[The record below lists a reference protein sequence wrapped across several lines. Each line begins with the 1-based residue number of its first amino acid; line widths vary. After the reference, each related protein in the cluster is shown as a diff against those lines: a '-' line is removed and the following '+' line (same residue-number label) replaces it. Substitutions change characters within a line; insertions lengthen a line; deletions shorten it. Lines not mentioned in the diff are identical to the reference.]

1 MKNMLGL
8 ASGQIVGISLGVI
21 FVVAVVLFCIL
32 VPVKEYFKCLFSK
45 CYVNSI
51 TLRAMKMRNLPCSLI
66 TEWYIYS
73 KHAGLNLQIKD
84 LQNHYGS
91 GGNLQNVVSG
101 LVYAQNASVDL
112 SFDSA
117 KTLDLEGR
125 DIKEII
131 EECINITTFE
141 TGNFVAISYDE
152 KEVVFNVQISVKT
165 NLDKLIGGVKEDTLL
180 SRVKEIFICMVA
192 GDDANDALKNCDVYT
207 KNVKLKGIDKDSFY
221 KLVDVNVVG
230 VELGKDYAYEKTL
243 LDDEHKERL
252 EIISAQK
259 EKAQKELDEQN
270 LKNKVQQ
277 ELLEKAKLEKEMS
290 IDVIN
295 KVNEGKITM
304 VDYYKLQNLIAD
316 TEMRKSIL
324 DNLASDKKTAK

>member
-1 MKNMLGL
+1 MENMLGL
-8 ASGQIVGISLGVI
+8 TSGYIVGIVLGSAFI
-21 FVVAVVLFCIL
+21 VALALFCVL

-45 CYVNSI
+45 CHVSAVA
-51 TLRAMKMRNLPCSLI
+51 LRAMKMRNLPCALI

-73 KHAGLNLQIKD
+73 KNAGLNLQIKD

-131 EECINITTFE
+131 EECIKITTFE
-141 TGNFVAISYDE
+141 TGAFKTVSYDNRE
-152 KEVVFNVQISVKT
+152 ILFNVALSVKT
-165 NLDKLIGGVKEDTLL
+165 SLDRLIGGTKEDTLIA
-180 SRVKEIFICMVA
+180 RVKEIFICMVA
-192 GDDANDALKNCDVYT
+192 EDNAKDAIKSCDIYAKNAE
-207 KNVKLKGIDKDSFY
+207 LKGIDKDSFY
-221 KLVDVNVVG
+221 KVVSIDVIS
-230 VELGKDYAYEKTL
+230 VELGKDYEYEKTL
-243 LDDEHKERL
+243 ENDEHNERM
-252 EIISAQK
+252 EIISLQK

-270 LKNKVQQ
+270 LRNRAQQ
-277 ELLEKAKLEKEMS
+277 ELFEKAKAEKEMS
-290 IDVIN
+290 LDVIN

-324 DNLASDKKTAK
+324 SSLDSDKKTAK

>member
-1 MKNMLGL
+1 MLGL
-8 ASGQIVGISLGVI
+8 ASGYIVGIVLGVLI
-21 FVVAVVLFCIL
+21 IGAIVLFCVL

-45 CYVNSI
+45 CHVGAF
-51 TLRAMKMRNLPCSLI
+51 TLRALKMRNLPCSLI
-66 TEWYIYS
+66 TEWYIYAR
-73 KHAGLNLQIKD
+73 HTGLNINLKD
-84 LQNHYGS
+84 LVSHYGS

-131 EECINITTFE
+131 EECIKVRTFE
-141 TGNFVAISYDE
+141 TGDFTTVSCDE
-152 KEVVFNVQISVKT
+152 IEVIFNVQISVKT
-165 NLDKLIGGVKEDTLL
+165 NLNKLIGGVREETLL
-180 SRVKEIFICMVA
+180 SRVKELFICMVA
-192 GDDANDALKNCDVYT
+192 EDNANDALKCCEAYA
-207 KNVKLKGIDKDSFY
+207 KNVELKEIDKDSFFE
-221 KLVDVNVVG
+221 LVGVNVVNAT
-230 VELGKDYAYEKTL
+230 LGKDYGYEKTL

-252 EIISAQK
+252 SMIETQK

-270 LKNKVQQ
+270 LKTKVQQ
-277 ELLEKAKLEKEMS
+277 EMLDKARAEKEMS
-290 IDVIN
+290 LNVIN

-324 DNLASDKKTAK
+324 ESLSSDNKSAK